1 MNKKLPDTGTQ
12 FDSDSESDNDVS
24 DVKDKSNLN
33 DDDSNVV
40 ILNENGEEVEGTMHD
55 DNDIIVS
62 DNNEDK
68 KEDIIFEKCNVTQKI
83 YVLKLI
89 FSKRI

>member
-1 MNKKLPDTGTQ
+1 
-12 FDSDSESDNDVS
+12 
-24 DVKDKSNLN
+24 
-33 DDDSNVV
+33 
-40 ILNENGEEVEGTMHD
+40 MHD